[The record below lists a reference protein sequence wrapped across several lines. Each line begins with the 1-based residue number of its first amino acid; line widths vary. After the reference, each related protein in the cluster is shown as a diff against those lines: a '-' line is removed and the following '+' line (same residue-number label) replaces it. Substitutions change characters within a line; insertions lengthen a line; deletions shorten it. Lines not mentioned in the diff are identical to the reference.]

1 MKFKVQLVI
10 ESESGDIQSTQEVA
24 QIEKGNLQPE
34 NLGLTLAQAKEL
46 LLQTQRSIASQQIA
60 QYQKQQELCSHC
72 DQKLRH
78 KDKRTI
84 IYRTPFGK
92 LQLQS
97 QRLFHCSCTEQSTR
111 TFNPLAKLLKERT
124 SPELLYLESK
134 FASLM
139 SYGLSSKLLQE
150 VLPIEGKINPTSI
163 RNNLHALGKQLESEL
178 PEEAGVLLEGSQRDW
193 EKLPQPDL
201 PLVVGMDGGY
211 VRFYDRAS
219 KNAGNFQVIAGKSIK
234 ADGTS
239 KCFGMVYCYDT
250 KPQRRIFE
258 VLKSQGMQMNQQ
270 VTFLSDGE
278 ESIRDLQYYLN
289 PNAEHILDWFHITMR
304 ITVMTQIAKGII
316 QEDVE
321 AGISSESIQEKLKR
335 LKWSLWHGNVFK
347 ALSKIEDLIDDAYVL
362 TSDDYDRE
370 PNIEAEKLC
379 SHLEEFQTY
388 ISNNGSYIPNY
399 GDRYHNGERISSSF
413 VESTVNQVISKR
425 FVKKQQMRWTPEG
438 AHLLIQV
445 RAQVLNGEWGSKFKQ
460 WYPGLTVNNGQNQPV
475 SMAA

>member
-1 MKFKVQLVI
+1 
-10 ESESGDIQSTQEVA
+10 
-24 QIEKGNLQPE
+24 
-34 NLGLTLAQAKEL
+34 
-46 LLQTQRSIASQQIA
+46 
-60 QYQKQQELCSHC
+60 
-72 DQKLRH
+72 
-78 KDKRTI
+78 
-84 IYRTPFGK
+84 
-92 LQLQS
+92 
-97 QRLFHCSCTEQSTR
+97 
-111 TFNPLAKLLKERT
+111 
-124 SPELLYLESK
+124 
-134 FASLM
+134 M

-178 PEEAGVLLEGSQRDW
+178 PEEAGVLFEGCQRDW

-219 KNAGNFQVIAGKSIK
+219 KNSGNFQVIAGKSIK

-316 QEDVE
+316 KENVE
-321 AGISSESIQEKLKR
+321 ASISSESIQEKLKR

-362 TSDDYDRE
+362 ASIFSDVGFLPMSGLLKFQLTELRLVTSK
-370 PNIEAEKLC
+370 IIFL
-379 SHLEEFQTY
+379 
-388 ISNNGSYIPNY
+388 
-399 GDRYHNGERISSSF
+399 
-413 VESTVNQVISKR
+413 
-425 FVKKQQMRWTPEG
+425 VK
-438 AHLLIQV
+438 I
-445 RAQVLNGEWGSKFKQ
+445 
-460 WYPGLTVNNGQNQPV
+460 LT
-475 SMAA
+475 